1 MQGTK
6 TALSLALL
14 VAFTATA
21 RATTVLRCED
31 AQGRITY
38 SQHGCPSD
46 QLQQLQDAHNPR
58 PSGSGPTTQMTS
70 ATLRQALAGEFKSQ
84 GIGQKDDGCGNQLDS
99 RSRRESVIKGKI
111 RAGMTRADVESA
123 LGKPERVSGQNG
135 TLRFHYQA
143 KNGRSQQVTFD
154 ENGCVKKA
162 R

>member
-1 MQGTK
+1 MQGAK

-14 VAFTATA
+14 VALTAKA
-21 RATTVLRCED
+21 QAATILRCED

-46 QLQQLQDAHNPR
+46 QLQQLQDVHNAR
-58 PSGSGPTTQMTS
+58 PSGSGPTTQMAS
-70 ATLRQALAGEFKSQ
+70 AAPRQTLSGEFKNQ
-84 GIGQKDDGCGNQLDS
+84 GVGQRDDGCGNQLDS
-99 RSRRESVIKGKI
+99 RSRRESIIKGQV
-111 RAGMTRADVESA
+111 RAGMTQADVESA

-135 TLRFHYQA
+135 RLRFHYPT

-154 ENGCVKKA
+154 ENGCVKKK